1 MVHQNQNAERLHD
14 TSPNPVLS
22 EVMAKDSDSDI
33 VKSNKTSLDQDATQP
48 GRPVALE
55 VISGSDQGKKHLV
68 RGGRAVVGRS
78 DSCDMQLYDGSVSR
92 RHFEVVT
99 GPSGI
104 FLRDLGS
111 GNGTYIN
118 GKKKVEGVVRHQD
131 IVCVG
136 DTQIQVVD
144 EILRQEEEHKKQKEE
159 ERLREEEEKRLEQE
173 AASLNQDQ
181 ADDAAISDISSDN
194 PVDKNKRRKGSVFAV
209 LIVLTIVILLP
220 ILIYWYVQ
228 SPQVPGQVTN
238 RNAERTALIKEGDVL
253 LSKRNFRAAMEQ
265 FQAAQQIEKHA
276 ELEKKIESCR
286 KHIFAD
292 AQVEAAR
299 AAASLGELDEAI
311 KKAKQVPLDT
321 DTAKEAEKLVS
332 EWTQLKIESIKRS
345 IRSSIKSN
353 DLENARALVNLIPED
368 QQNELLLEIKKAEK
382 QIKISKVWEKRLQQ
396 AAEKHRDQE
405 KLDTAKQE
413 IESVI
418 APVLSKLDN
427 LNFDGALYECERI
440 MENASHPEIR
450 AKVEHLSE
458 DIPILKKEYE
468 EGISW
473 SKKRAYKLA
482 TKPLLQALEIYKN
495 LEIPSGKLH
504 GLIRQNIV
512 QCLEHQGRAAAAK
525 MEHGEAAQFFAQAL
539 KIDPKSK
546 VSINGLKA
554 ARKQAVTIFNEAR
567 ALMNRAPADAYRRFK
582 EVLRLTSKRS
592 RLHKSAK
599 KLMSRLEHAKSR

>member
-1 MVHQNQNAERLHD
+1 MVHQNQNAEQLHN
-14 TSPNPVLS
+14 TSTNPVLS
-22 EVMAKDSDSDI
+22 EAMAEDSDSNI
-33 VKSNKTSLDQDATQP
+33 VKTSLDQDATQP

-55 VISGSDQGKKHLV
+55 VISGSDQGKRHLV

-92 RHFEVVT
+92 RHFEIVI

-111 GNGTYIN
+111 GNGTSIN

-131 IVCVG
+131 IICVG

-144 EILRQEEEHKKQKEE
+144 EIIRQEEEHKRLEE
-159 ERLREEEEKRLEQE
+159 EQRLREEEKRLEQE
-173 AASLNQDQ
+173 AASLNQVQ
-181 ADDAAISDISSDN
+181 ANDSAISSDN
-194 PVDKNKRRKGSVFAV
+194 PVSKNKKGKGKTFV
-209 LIVLTIVILLP
+209 VLTIVILLP
-220 ILIYWYVQ
+220 ILIYWYSR
-228 SPQVPGQVTN
+228 SPQVQVQITN
-238 RNAERTALIKEGDVL
+238 RNAERAALIKEGEVL
-253 LSKRNFRAAMEQ
+253 LSKRNFRAAIEQ
-265 FQAAQQIEKHA
+265 FQEAQQIEKHA
-276 ELEKKIESCR
+276 DLEKKIENCR
-286 KHIFAD
+286 KQIFAD
-292 AQVEAAR
+292 TQVEAAR
-299 AAASLGELDEAI
+299 ASASLGELDEAI
-311 KKAKQVPLDT
+311 KKAMQVPLDT
-321 DTAKEAEKLVS
+321 DATKEAEKLVS

-382 QIKISKVWEKRLQQ
+382 QIKISKVWEERLQK
-396 AAEKHRDQE
+396 AAEKRRDQE
-405 KLDTAKQE
+405 KLDIAKQE

-418 APVLSKLDN
+418 APVVSKLDN

-440 MENASHPEIR
+440 MENASDPEIR
-450 AKVEHLSE
+450 EKVEHLSD
-458 DIPILKKEYE
+458 DIPSLKKEYE

-482 TKPLLQALEIYKN
+482 TKPLLRALEIYEN

-512 QCLEHQGRAAAAK
+512 QCLENQGRAAAAK

-539 KIDPKSK
+539 RIDPKSK

-554 ARKQAVTIFNEAR
+554 ARQHAETIFNEAR
-567 ALMNRAPADAYRRFK
+567 TLMNRAPADSYRRFE
-582 EVLRLTSKRS
+582 EVVRLTSRRS
-592 RLHKSAK
+592 RLHKLAK
-599 KLMSRLEHAKSR
+599 KFMSQLEHARPR